1 VFPPFEEESTV
12 LDIRRIDEFEAAA
25 VVGLWDQMCAA
36 TPNGGP
42 LSDPSRRNL
51 QRMLEIMAWH
61 RDAFCLAAVDPP
73 NVYGFVCARV
83 DPEAGLLPGMIGHVE
98 ESYVRRDVPDA
109 DGLRRRLVEAA
120 VTVLR
125 NRGARTIRHL
135 IDMEDVDGRELFE
148 RLGFEPDMACLSLY
162 ETE

>member
-1 VFPPFEEESTV
+1 
-12 LDIRRIDEFEAAA
+12 
-25 VVGLWDQMCAA
+25 M
-36 TPNGGP
+36 
-42 LSDPSRRNL
+42 L
-51 QRMLEIMAWH
+51 QIMAWH

-73 NVYGFVCARV
+73 HVHGFVCARV
-83 DPEAGLLPGMIGHVE
+83 DPGAGLLPGLVGHVE

-120 VTVLR
+120 VAVLR
-125 NRGARTIRHL
+125 DRGAQTIRHL
-135 IDMEDVDGRELFE
+135 IDAEDVDDRELFE